1 MNFGKG
7 IVLVYSHTGYINYA
21 RKFMLKSR
29 IMNKYIIFSFL
40 SIIIISVVSWLLF
53 SGYLSTILFFKASSE
68 WTSKALYISVM
79 FDYQGYIREGFTLL
93 QVLLPVIVSLSI
105 FHFRDEMDGLFPHL
119 YGRSVN
125 YKKTIWLSIIA
136 HLVNAVLVIFSGFL
150 VYMLIGVFL
159 TNTTIDPGNAH
170 DLFSDIFGPNFYLNN
185 QYLFYMTEGTV
196 RYVFF
201 TITYGL
207 FAIAVS
213 LNTEEK
219 YLMVLIP
226 AAYYTVFSILVS
238 MLSRLVPFGIYAFA
252 PNFPL
257 IASSYVNPSTY
268 QVFLGFYPVII
279 ISIYMIMRRLKGDER
294 IGV

>member
-1 MNFGKG
+1 
-7 IVLVYSHTGYINYA
+7 
-21 RKFMLKSR
+21 
-29 IMNKYIIFSFL
+29 
-40 SIIIISVVSWLLF
+40 LF
-53 SGYLSTILFFKASSE
+53 SGYLSTILFFKATPE

-105 FHFRDEMDGLFPHL
+105 FHFRDEMDGFFPHL

-125 YKKTIWLSIIA
+125 YKKTIWLSIFA
-136 HLVNAVLVIFSGFL
+136 HLVNAVLAIFSGFL

-159 TNTTIDPGNAH
+159 TNTTIDPGNTH

-185 QYLFYMTEGTV
+185 QYLFYMTEGIV

>member
-1 MNFGKG
+1 
-7 IVLVYSHTGYINYA
+7 
-21 RKFMLKSR
+21 MLKSR
-29 IMNKYIIFSFL
+29 IINKYIIFSLL
-40 SIIIISVVSWLLF
+40 SIIIISLVSWLFF
-53 SGYLSTILFFKASSE
+53 SGYLSTILFFRSSPE
-68 WTSKALYISVM
+68 WTSKAMYISVM
-79 FDYQGYIREGFTLL
+79 FDYQGYIREGFSLL

-105 FHFRDEMDGLFPHL
+105 FHFRDEMDGFFPHL
-119 YGRSVN
+119 YSRSLN

-136 HLVNAVLVIFSGFL
+136 HLVNAALAIFSGFL

-159 TNTTIDPGNAH
+159 TNTTIDSGNAH

-185 QYLFYMTEGTV
+185 QYLFYMTEGIV

-226 AAYYTVFSILVS
+226 VAYYTVFSIFVS
-238 MLSRLVPFGIYAFA
+238 MLSRLVPFSIYAFA